1 MKGLKVIDLF
11 AGCGGLSLGFEK
23 NGYQIETA
31 LEYDK
36 MIAETY
42 KKNHS
47 SVNVIVDDIR
57 NVDKSGIF
65 FEKSADIII
74 GGPPCQG
81 FSMAGARIRSGFM
94 GDPRNYLFKH
104 YFNVVKTVR
113 PEVFIMENVKGIMTM
128 ESGDIFNEILKILI
142 SCNKDAI
149 KGDNLPEELWNDSLI
164 EKDRFYYSDI
174 LHINSKLPSWNPKT
188 FKEECPS
195 FFLEM
200 KIKFSM
206 NDLLNYYYDKCRI
219 PLALQDDKK
228 NAGAFKHLIAK
239 YEAFKNAPGLDYVI
253 ALINKGSEDKEK
265 EIQSGHKYL
274 K

>member
-1 MKGLKVIDLF
+1 MEIERIVYNYYLIARGIEPNEIDYKRTLATANYLKD
-11 AGCGGLSLGFEK
+11 
-23 NGYQIETA
+23 NGYS
-31 LEYDK
+31 
-36 MIAETY
+36 
-42 KKNHS
+42 N
-47 SVNVIVDDIR
+47 
-57 NVDKSGIF
+57 
-65 FEKSADIII
+65 
-74 GGPPCQG
+74 
-81 FSMAGARIRSGFM
+81 
-94 GDPRNYLFKH
+94 
-104 YFNVVKTVR
+104 
-113 PEVFIMENVKGIMTM
+113 
-128 ESGDIFNEILKILI
+128 NEILKILI
-142 SCNKDAI
+142 SCNKDAV

-174 LHINSKLPSWNPKT
+174 LHIKSKPPSWNPKT

-253 ALINKGSEDKEK
+253 ALINKASEDKEK
-265 EIQSGHKYL
+265 EMFTEVFEIESYKESVIRDFESITNESQLQGTNKVVWRN
-274 K
+274 